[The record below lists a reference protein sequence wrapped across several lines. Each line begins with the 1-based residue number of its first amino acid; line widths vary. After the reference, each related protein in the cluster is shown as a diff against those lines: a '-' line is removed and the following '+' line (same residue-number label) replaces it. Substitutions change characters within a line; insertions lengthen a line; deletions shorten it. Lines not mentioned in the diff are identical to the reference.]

1 MSLFYIIHKNI
12 MRCNITMIE
21 IKGLQKSFDDLMVLE
36 NIDLQINDGEIYG
49 LVGRSGAGKS
59 TLLRCINGLETY
71 TEGSIKVDNTEVK
84 DLSVKEMRDFR
95 KNVSM
100 IFQHFPM
107 LSRKTVYENIAFPMR
122 CWKYDKKVIDQR
134 VHELAELV
142 GISDK
147 LKQRPGQLSGGQKQR
162 VAIARA
168 LSMEPK
174 ILLSDEATS
183 ALDPVTT
190 RSILKLLRDINE
202 KLGIT
207 IIVVTHQMSVIKDIC
222 EKVTLLDKGKL
233 VVSGKV
239 DEMFLNQP
247 EELKTFLGEEQIQI
261 KDGGV
266 NVQIML
272 SEDTGSSLIISQM
285 SRDLGI
291 DLKIVNGE
299 MERYRDKYLGSLII
313 NFPDEHQKEVE
324 QYLENTD
331 VIWRY
336 YESREV

>member
-1 MSLFYIIHKNI
+1 
-12 MRCNITMIE
+12 MIE
-21 IKGLQKSFDDLMVLE
+21 IKGLQKSFGELKVLE
-36 NIDLQINDGEIYG
+36 NIDLTIEDGEIYG

-71 TEGSIKVDNTEVK
+71 KQGSILVDGTEVK
-84 DLSVKEMRDFR
+84 NLSQKEMRNFR

-107 LSRKTVYENIAFPMR
+107 MTRKTVYENIAFPMR
-122 CWKYDKKVIDQR
+122 CWKYDKKTIDKR

-174 ILLSDEATS
+174 VLLSDEATS

-207 IIVVTHQMSVIKDIC
+207 IIVVTHQMSVIKDVC
-222 EKVTLLDKGKL
+222 EKVTLLEKGKL
-233 VVSGKV
+233 VVSGRV

-247 EELKTFLGEEQIQI
+247 DELKSFLGEEKLQLKRDGANIQ
-261 KDGGV
+261 V
-266 NVQIML
+266 ML
-272 SEDTGSSLIISQM
+272 SEDVNSSTIVSQM
-285 SRDLGI
+285 SRELGI
-291 DLKIVNGE
+291 DFGIVSGE
-299 MERYRDKYLGSLII
+299 MERYRDRYLGSLIL
-313 NFPDEHQKEVE
+313 NFSEEKKSEVE
-324 QYLENTD
+324 EYLNKTD
-331 VIWRY
+331 IIWRY
-336 YESREV
+336 YEIQDEEVE

>member
-1 MSLFYIIHKNI
+1 
-12 MRCNITMIE
+12 MIE

-71 TEGSIKVDNTEVK
+71 AEGSIKVDNTEVK

>member
-1 MSLFYIIHKNI
+1 
-12 MRCNITMIE
+12 MIE
-21 IKGLQKSFDDLMVLE
+21 IKGLQKSFGDLMVLE

-134 VHELAELV
+134 VKELAELV
-142 GISDK
+142 DISDK
-147 LKQRPGQLSGGQKQR
+147 LNQRPRQLSGGQKQR

-261 KDGGV
+261 QDGGV
-266 NVQIML
+266 NIQIML
-272 SEDTGSSLIISQM
+272 TEGTDSSIVISKI
-285 SRDLGI
+285 SRELGI

-299 MERYRDKYLGSLII
+299 MERYRDRYLGSLII
-313 NFPDEHQKEVE
+313 NFPEKHKKEIE

>member
-1 MSLFYIIHKNI
+1 
-12 MRCNITMIE
+12 MIE

-313 NFPDEHQKEVE
+313 NPGLF
-324 QYLENTD
+324 TA
-331 VIWRY
+331 
-336 YESREV
+336 

>member
-1 MSLFYIIHKNI
+1 
-12 MRCNITMIE
+12 MIE

-336 YESREV
+336 YESQEV

>member
-1 MSLFYIIHKNI
+1 
-12 MRCNITMIE
+12 MIE

>member
-1 MSLFYIIHKNI
+1 
-12 MRCNITMIE
+12 MIE

-134 VHELAELV
+134 VHELAEVV

>member
-1 MSLFYIIHKNI
+1 
-12 MRCNITMIE
+12 MIE

-84 DLSVKEMRDFR
+84 DLSAKEMRDFR

>member
-1 MSLFYIIHKNI
+1 
-12 MRCNITMIE
+12 MIE
-21 IKGLQKSFDDLMVLE
+21 IKGLQKSFGDLMVLE
-36 NIDLQINDGEIYG
+36 NIDLQINDGENYG

-84 DLSVKEMRDFR
+84 DLSAKEMRDFR

-134 VHELAELV
+134 VKGLAELV

-147 LKQRPGQLSGGQKQR
+147 LNQRPRQLSGGQKQR

-272 SEDTGSSLIISQM
+272 SEGTDSGVVISKM

-299 MERYRDKYLGSLII
+299 MERYRDRYLGSLII
-313 NFPDEHQKEVE
+313 NFPDEHKKEVE
-324 QYLENTD
+324 RYLENTD

-336 YESREV
+336 YEGREV